1 MRNPLGTRVSVS
13 EGKTSEMSGLQRN
26 PATRP
31 SEDTISSQAAGADR
45 KDLLGPIFRRS
56 CFFLLLRGQE
66 VVLFLHRIANPK
78 SSGSN
83 LSHGGEH
90 GEFGEWVQ

>member
-1 MRNPLGTRVSVS
+1 MWNPLGTKVSVS
-13 EGKTSEMSGLQRN
+13 KASFPKGKTSEMSGLQRN

-66 VVLFLHRIANPK
+66 VVLFLYRIASPK
-78 SSGSN
+78 FSGSN
-83 LSHGGEH
+83 LNHGGER
-90 GEFGEWVQ
+90 GE